1 MPANAASPRS
11 IVLIPTY
18 NEAES
23 LPIVVAAVLEHS
35 QADVLVIDDASP
47 DGTGDL
53 ADALSASDDRVQVLH
68 RSVQRGGLAGA
79 YRDGFAWAL
88 DAGYELVA
96 QMDADGSHDPA
107 ALPELFAALDR
118 CDLVIGSR
126 YVAGWR
132 VENWPRL
139 RRWISAG
146 GCFYSRTLLGMP
158 VRDTT
163 SGYKLWR
170 AQTLREID
178 VTTTTSDGYVFQV
191 ETTLRALR
199 AGACVC
205 EVPIIFVERE
215 AGASKFSPG
224 IFVEAALR
232 VLALA
237 LRGQRFRG

>member
-1 MPANAASPRS
+1 MQGNPDGWRS
-11 IVLIPTY
+11 IVLIPTF

-23 LPIVVAAVLEHS
+23 LPGVVAAVLVQS
-35 QADVLVIDDASP
+35 AADVLVIDDASP
-47 DGTGDL
+47 DGTGEV
-53 ADALSASDDRVQVLH
+53 ADALSASDARVRVLH
-68 RSVQRGGLAGA
+68 RSGRGGLAGA
-79 YRDGFAWAL
+79 YRDGFAQAL
-88 DAGYELVA
+88 DAGYEVVA

-107 ALPELFAALDR
+107 ALPQLFAALAG

-126 YVAGWR
+126 YVPGGR

-146 GCFYSRTLLGMP
+146 GCLYSRTLLGMP

-170 AQTLREID
+170 ATMLREID
-178 VTTTTSDGYVFQV
+178 VTTTPSGGYVFQV

-199 AGACVC
+199 AGACVR
-205 EVPIIFVERE
+205 EVPITFVERD

>member
-1 MPANAASPRS
+1 MQGDPAGWRS

-23 LPIVVAAVLEHS
+23 LPAVVAAVLEHS
-35 QADVLVIDDASP
+35 SADVLVIDDASP
-47 DGTGDL
+47 DGTGEI
-53 ADALSASDDRVQVLH
+53 ADRLSASPRVQVMH
-68 RSVQRGGLAGA
+68 RSGRGGLAGA
-79 YRDGFAWAL
+79 YRDGFARAL
-88 DAGYELVA
+88 ETGYEVVA
-96 QMDADGSHDPA
+96 QIDADGSHDPA
-107 ALPELFAALDR
+107 ALPEMFAALAG

-126 YVAGWR
+126 YVPGGS

-139 RRWISAG
+139 RHWISAG

-170 AQTLREID
+170 AAMLSEID
-178 VTTTTSDGYVFQV
+178 VGTTASNGYVFQV
-191 ETTLRALR
+191 ETTLLALR
-199 AGACVC
+199 AGASVC
-205 EVPIIFVERE
+205 EVPITFVERE
-215 AGASKFSPG
+215 AGSSKFSPG

-232 VLALA
+232 VLVLV

>member
-1 MPANAASPRS
+1 MQGNPDGWRS

-23 LPIVVAAVLEHS
+23 LPAVVAGVLAQS
-35 QADVLVIDDASP
+35 SADVLVIDDDSP
-47 DGTGDL
+47 DGTGQI
-53 ADALSASDDRVQVLH
+53 ADALSASDARVQVMH
-68 RSVQRGGLAGA
+68 RAGRGGLAGA
-79 YRDGFAWAL
+79 YRAGFAQAL
-88 DAGYELVA
+88 GAGYEVVG
-96 QMDADGSHDPA
+96 QIDADGSHDPA
-107 ALPELFAALDR
+107 ALPELFAALDG

-126 YVAGWR
+126 YVPGGS

-139 RRWISAG
+139 RHWISAG
-146 GCFYSRTLLGMP
+146 GCLYSRTLLGMP

-163 SGYKLWR
+163 SGFKLWR
-170 AQTLREID
+170 ARMLSEID
-178 VTTTTSDGYVFQV
+178 VATTGSNGYVFQV

-199 AGACVC
+199 AGACVR
-205 EVPIIFVERE
+205 EVPITFVERE

-232 VLALA
+232 VVALV